1 VGFALSI
8 ISAEEALDQMH
19 TLQMLGESE
28 AAIEE
33 VRGYGLEDVEE
44 KRIT

>member
-1 VGFALSI
+1 
-8 ISAEEALDQMH
+8 
-19 TLQMLGESE
+19 MLGESE